1 MTKQKYN
8 GHYICHV
15 NQSKTE
21 RTRAYII
28 EMTAPIFNKQGY
40 AGTSITDLTAATKL
54 TSGSIYGNFANKEEV
69 ALAALDY
76 NISCFMKALSSATA
90 KAKTPKDKLFGYIK
104 AFSSS
109 GSMRFHDGG
118 CPIQNALCDADD
130 TMEPLRQR
138 AAEGLKAW
146 KQELA
151 AIVDQ
156 GILEGIFKADTKSD
170 QIALHVIALCEFAMS
185 TYSATKSLK
194 QTDEILDMAIEVAKA
209 IIV

>member
-1 MTKQKYN
+1 MKRK
-8 GHYICHV
+8 
-15 NQSKTE
+15 S
-21 RTRAYII
+21 I
-28 EMTAPIFNKQGY
+28 EMAVLQTNYKGDRIRTILVFCPGRHHTRVQDIARNQIDQRQY
-40 AGTSITDLTAATKL
+40 
-54 TSGSIYGNFANKEEV
+54 YGNSANKEEV

-76 NISCFMKALSSATA
+76 NINCFMKGLSTATA
-90 KAKTPKDKLFGYIK
+90 KAKTPKDKLFGYIE

-130 TMEPLRQR
+130 TMDPLRQK

-146 KQELA
+146 KQEVA

-170 QIALHVIALCEFAMS
+170 QIALHVMALWEFAMS
-185 TYSATKSLK
+185 TYLTG
-194 QTDEILDMAIEVAKA
+194 T
-209 IIV
+209 